1 MKGGDQSSAGKPSSR
16 ASGPQDTNVDIPG
29 YKRVDFADGSYV
41 LEGQHGEQV
50 LVSESGNMSVNVP
63 SIRRVQI
70 DDLSQ
75 VVRHEVVQVHDT
87 ISHTV
92 HLVGN
97 GVFGYLHLRNGQGL
111 SIEGRNVA
119 FRICQNGVILVLGS
133 ATNRNAGNRSPR
145 VHPGSKHGD
154 G

>member
-1 MKGGDQSSAGKPSSR
+1 M
-16 ASGPQDTNVDIPG
+16 
-29 YKRVDFADGSYV
+29 
-41 LEGQHGEQV
+41 LEGQHGERV

>member
-1 MKGGDQSSAGKPSSR
+1 MKGDDQSSAGKPSSG
-16 ASGPQDTNVDIPG
+16 ASGSPDTDIFG
-29 YKRVDFADGSYV
+29 YKRMDFPDGSYV
-41 LEGQHGEQV
+41 FEGPHGEQV
-50 LVSESGNMSVNVP
+50 LVSESGNMSGNVP
-63 SIRRVQI
+63 AIRRVQI

-97 GVFGYLHLRNGQGL
+97 GVFGYLHLRNGHGL

-119 FRICQNGVILVLGS
+119 FRICHDGVILVLGS
-133 ATNRNAGNRSPR
+133 ATTRNVANRSPSA
-145 VHPGSKHGD
+145 PLGSEDD
-154 G
+154 GGVP